1 MKKLNLK
8 FLKREK
14 KMKGKSGK
22 RLNRSLY
29 GDIILFTFL
38 FIFGLFSAWPMIF
51 VINNAFKPL
60 NEILLFP
67 PKLFVKNPT
76 FDNFRDMF
84 VLMNNSWVPFS
95 RYLFNTLFITIVG
108 TVGSVFISSLAAFPL
123 AKYNFPG
130 SKLMSKMIVYSLMF
144 SSAVTGIPSYIIISR
159 LQMLDTFW
167 AILIPTFGTTLGLY
181 LMQNFMS
188 QIPTDLIESAKM
200 DGAGE
205 FKIYWKIIMPLARP
219 AWLTLVILQF
229 QNLWGNTGGT
239 YIYEEKLKPLSYALS
254 QIVNAGVARTGVAAA
269 VTLLMLVVPLSVFI
283 ISQSNVIETM
293 ATSGI
298 KE

>member
-1 MKKLNLK
+1 
-8 FLKREK
+8 
-14 KMKGKSGK
+14 
-22 RLNRSLY
+22 
-29 GDIILFTFL
+29 
-38 FIFGLFSAWPMIF
+38 
-51 VINNAFKPL
+51 
-60 NEILLFP
+60 
-67 PKLFVKNPT
+67 
-76 FDNFRDMF
+76 
-84 VLMNNSWVPFS
+84 
-95 RYLFNTLFITIVG
+95 
-108 TVGSVFISSLAAFPL
+108 
-123 AKYNFPG
+123 
-130 SKLMSKMIVYSLMF
+130 
-144 SSAVTGIPSYIIISR
+144 
-159 LQMLDTFW
+159 
-167 AILIPTFGTTLGLY
+167 
-181 LMQNFMS
+181 
-188 QIPTDLIESAKM
+188 
-200 DGAGE
+200 GAGE